1 VQVGSD
7 KQDTQD
13 ESTWSGQDR
22 EDGQPTERTTTRSV
36 SNRSGNIYRSV
47 TPVAVSY
54 VTSVAGEVPSEDD
67 IREFLDGLELWYS
80 EAGEARQG
88 GNLSDDDE

>member
-13 ESTWSGQDR
+13 ESTWSDQDR

-36 SNRSGNIYRSV
+36 SNRSGNIYRNV
-47 TPVAVSY
+47 TPEVVSY
-54 VTSVAGEVPSEDD
+54 VTSVAGETPDEDD
-67 IREFLDGLELWYS
+67 IRDFLDGLELWYS
-80 EAGEARQG
+80 GDFP
-88 GNLSDDDE
+88 DDDE

>member
-1 VQVGSD
+1 MQVGSD

-13 ESTWSGQDR
+13 ESTWSDQDR

-36 SNRSGNIYRSV
+36 SNRSGNIYRNV
-47 TPVAVSY
+47 TPEVVSY
-54 VTSVAGEVPSEDD
+54 VTSVAGETPDEDD

-80 EAGEARQG
+80 GDFT
-88 GNLSDDDE
+88 DDDE

>member
-1 VQVGSD
+1 VHRESD

-13 ESTWSGQDR
+13 ESTWSDPDR
-22 EDGQPTERTTTRSV
+22 VDGQPTERTTTKSV
-36 SNRSGNIYRSV
+36 SSPSGNIYRIV
-47 TPVAVSY
+47 TPVDVSY

-80 EAGEARQG
+80 GDFS
-88 GNLSDDDE
+88 NDDG

>member
-1 VQVGSD
+1 MPTESD
-7 KQDTQD
+7 KQDTPD

-47 TPVAVSY
+47 THVDVSY
-54 VTSVAGEVPSEDD
+54 ATSIAGIVPSEDD
-67 IREFLDGLELWYS
+67 IREFLDGLELWY
-80 EAGEARQG
+80 ADARQG
-88 GNLSDDDE
+88 GNFPDDHE

>member
-1 VQVGSD
+1 MQVGSD

-13 ESTWSGQDR
+13 ESTWSDQDR

-36 SNRSGNIYRSV
+36 SNRSGNIYRNV
-47 TPVAVSY
+47 TPEVVSY
-54 VTSVAGEVPSEDD
+54 VTSVAGETPDEDD

-80 EAGEARQG
+80 GDFP
-88 GNLSDDDE
+88 DDDE

>member
-13 ESTWSGQDR
+13 ESTWSDQDR

-36 SNRSGNIYRSV
+36 SNRSGNIYRNV
-47 TPVAVSY
+47 TPEVVSY
-54 VTSVAGEVPSEDD
+54 VTSVAGETPDEDD

-80 EAGEARQG
+80 GDFT
-88 GNLSDDDE
+88 DDDE

>member
-1 VQVGSD
+1 MQVGSN

-13 ESTWSGQDR
+13 ESTWSDQDR

-36 SNRSGNIYRSV
+36 SNRSGNIYRNV
-47 TPVAVSY
+47 TPEVVSY
-54 VTSVAGEVPSEDD
+54 VTSVAGETPDEDD

-80 EAGEARQG
+80 GDFPNDHE
-88 GNLSDDDE
+88 

>member
-1 VQVGSD
+1 MQVGSD

-13 ESTWSGQDR
+13 ESTWSDQDR

-36 SNRSGNIYRSV
+36 SNRSGNIYRNV
-47 TPVAVSY
+47 TPEVVSY
-54 VTSVAGEVPSEDD
+54 VTSVAGETPDEDD

-80 EAGEARQG
+80 GDFPNDHE
-88 GNLSDDDE
+88 

>member
-1 VQVGSD
+1 MQVGSD

-13 ESTWSGQDR
+13 ESTWSDQDR

-36 SNRSGNIYRSV
+36 SNRSGNIYRNV
-47 TPVAVSY
+47 TPEVVSY
-54 VTSVAGEVPSEDD
+54 VTSVAGETPDEDD

-80 EAGEARQG
+80 GDF
-88 GNLSDDDE
+88 SDDDE

>member
-1 VQVGSD
+1 MQVGSD

-36 SNRSGNIYRSV
+36 SNRSGNIYRNV
-47 TPVAVSY
+47 TPEVVSY
-54 VTSVAGEVPSEDD
+54 VTSVAGETPDEDD
-67 IREFLDGLELWYS
+67 IRDFLDGLELWY
-80 EAGEARQG
+80 ADARQG
-88 GNLSDDDE
+88 GDFPDDHE

>member
-1 VQVGSD
+1 MQVGSD

-13 ESTWSGQDR
+13 ESTWSDQDR

-47 TPVAVSY
+47 TPEVVSY
-54 VTSVAGEVPSEDD
+54 VTSVAGETPDEDD
-67 IREFLDGLELWYS
+67 IREFIEGLELS
-80 EAGEARQG
+80 HSGDF
-88 GNLSDDDE
+88 SDDHE

>member
-1 VQVGSD
+1 MQVESD

-13 ESTWSGQDR
+13 ESTWFDQDR

-80 EAGEARQG
+80 
-88 GNLSDDDE
+88 GNLPDDHE

>member
-13 ESTWSGQDR
+13 ESTWSDQDR

-47 TPVAVSY
+47 TPEVVSY
-54 VTSVAGEVPSEDD
+54 VTSVAGETPDEDD
-67 IREFLDGLELWYS
+67 IREFIEGLELWY
-80 EAGEARQG
+80 ADARQG
-88 GNLSDDDE
+88 GDFSDDHE

>member
-1 VQVGSD
+1 VGSD

-13 ESTWSGQDR
+13 ESTWSDQDR

-36 SNRSGNIYRSV
+36 SNRSGNIYRNV
-47 TPVAVSY
+47 TPEVVSY
-54 VTSVAGEVPSEDD
+54 VTSVAGETPDEDD

-80 EAGEARQG
+80 
-88 GNLSDDDE
+88 GNFPDDDE

>member
-1 VQVGSD
+1 MHRESD

-13 ESTWSGQDR
+13 ESKWSGQEQ
-22 EDGQPTERTTTRSV
+22 EDGQPTERTTTKSV
-36 SNRSGNIYRSV
+36 SSPSGNIYRIV
-47 TPVAVSY
+47 TPVDVSY

-80 EAGEARQG
+80 GDFS
-88 GNLSDDDE
+88 NDDG

>member
-1 VQVGSD
+1 MQVGSD

-13 ESTWSGQDR
+13 ESTWSDQDR

-36 SNRSGNIYRSV
+36 SNRSGNIYRNV
-47 TPVAVSY
+47 TPEVVSY
-54 VTSVAGEVPSEDD
+54 VTSVAGETPDEDD

-80 EAGEARQG
+80 
-88 GNLSDDDE
+88 GNFPDDDE